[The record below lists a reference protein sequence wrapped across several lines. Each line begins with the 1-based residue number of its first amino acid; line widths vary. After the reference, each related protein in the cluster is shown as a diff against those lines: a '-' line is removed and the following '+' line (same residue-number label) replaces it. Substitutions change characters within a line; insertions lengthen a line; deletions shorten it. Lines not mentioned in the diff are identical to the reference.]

1 MNLKLFLQHAAKSH
15 PWLKVLLPLLILSL
29 FMACK
34 EQNPYNPYIY
44 TEEQREEQKRVDE
57 QVIRKYFRANQ
68 TGAHSV
74 DTTKVERTA
83 SGLYYL
89 QVEEGT
95 GPEIKSG
102 ATVDVHYIGRF
113 TSNTKFDSSYDRAQ
127 TFAVTVDRS
136 DVIKGWH
143 EGLKL
148 MRGGETARFFIP
160 SYLAYGYRGS
170 GSIPPN
176 TVLAFEIKVERVR

>member
-1 MNLKLFLQHAAKSH
+1 MLLTSFMHRAATSNFWLKLFL
-15 PWLKVLLPLLILSL
+15 PLLAVTS

-44 TEEQREEQKRVDE
+44 TEEQREAQKQVDE
-57 QVIRKYFRANQ
+57 QVIRRYFRANQ
-68 TGAHSV
+68 TGPHRV
-74 DTTKVERTA
+74 DTTQVVRTA

-89 QVEEGT
+89 KVEEGT
-95 GPEIKSG
+95 GAEITSG
-102 ATVDVHYIGRF
+102 KTVDVHYIGRF

-127 TFAVTVDRS
+127 TYAVTVDRS
-136 DVIKGWH
+136 EVIQAWH

-148 MRGGETARFFIP
+148 MKGGETARFFVP
-160 SYLAYGYRGS
+160 SYLGYGYGGR

-176 TVLAFEIKVERVR
+176 TVLVFEITFFRLR